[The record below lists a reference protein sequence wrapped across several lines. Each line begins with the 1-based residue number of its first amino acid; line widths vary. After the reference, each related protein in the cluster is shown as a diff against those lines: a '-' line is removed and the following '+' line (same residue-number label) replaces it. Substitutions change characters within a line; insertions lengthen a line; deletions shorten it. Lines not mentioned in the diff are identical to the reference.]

1 MLPKVAKAKNMKRN
15 RIVFICT
22 SFEKKLIKI
31 KAKKAGLKTA
41 EYCRKSAM
49 DKEIKE
55 ILNNEHVDFYR
66 MLIKYHNNFKRIG
79 NIIKNKEPGL
89 FKLTNDTALEI
100 KKHLKNFK

>member
-1 MLPKVAKAKNMKRN
+1 MKRN
-15 RIVFICT
+15 RIEFICT

-41 EYCRKSAM
+41 DYCRKAALN
-49 DKEIKE
+49 KEMKE
-55 ILNNEHVDFYR
+55 ILNEEQIELYK
-66 MLIKYHNNFKRIG
+66 MLIKYHNNFKSLG
-79 NIIKNKEPGL
+79 NLIKNKEPGL